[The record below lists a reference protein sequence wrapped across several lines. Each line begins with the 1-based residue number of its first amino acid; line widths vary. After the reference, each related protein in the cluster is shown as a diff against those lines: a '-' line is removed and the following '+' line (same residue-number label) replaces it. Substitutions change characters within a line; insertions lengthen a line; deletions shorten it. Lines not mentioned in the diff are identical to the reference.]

1 MLDESNDREA
11 TKRVLNLNLHSS
23 RNKTKVSRIEAVAS
37 SNQGSIV
44 VILRCRKGAL
54 TLHPSRDSGPNGEG
68 KKGRGA
74 NIVPGPVAILNLED

>member
-1 MLDESNDREA
+1 M
-11 TKRVLNLNLHSS
+11 LNLNLHS
-23 RNKTKVSRIEAVAS
+23 RNKSIVYRSNRT

-44 VILRCRKGAL
+44 VILRYRKGAL